1 MSLVCVGFVSVF
13 LGMNCFLELFR
24 SFWASVCL
32 EFSGMLWIVLNLF
45 EMFFEVFECVGSF
58 LNVLG
63 CKVMSLNGDPV
74 E

>member
-1 MSLVCVGFVSVF
+1 MIFSVF
-13 LGMNCFLELFR
+13 LGMNRFLELFW

-45 EMFFEVFECVGSF
+45 EMFFEVFECFGSF
-58 LNVLG
+58 LNVSG
-63 CKVMSLNGDPV
+63 CVLKVTSLNSDPV